1 MRRRQVITGA
11 LISLFGFIASSVLHA
26 ASEAWGSELSY
37 LSGWE
42 PLTGRN
48 WQYKPHFMG
57 KA

>member
-11 LISLFGFIASSVLHA
+11 PISLFGFIASSVLHA

-48 WQYKPHFMG
+48 
-57 KA
+57 